1 MQLPPTLGLTKV
13 INNIQVQI
21 EKLRNV
27 NKLFQEY
34 SDLMS
39 KIGQELKNDT

>member
-1 MQLPPTLGLTKV
+1 MASYFRLDQSD
-13 INNIQVQI
+13 NIQVQI

-39 KIGQELKNDT
+39 KIGRELKNDT